1 MSGSH
6 AEEPG
11 VLGAGCGTSP
21 MPTEADR
28 REAYKR
34 LYVARMVERGVD
46 EQDASAC
53 FDAGDVDYDIEP
65 AEAAD
70 DELSYWDADE

>member
-1 MSGSH
+1 MNSPS
-6 AEEPG
+6 EEPS
-11 VLGAGCGTSP
+11 VLGAGCGTAP

-34 LYVARMVERGVD
+34 LYVARMVERGID
-46 EQDASAC
+46 SQDASDC
-53 FDAGDVDYDIEP
+53 FDAGDVDYDINPED
-65 AEAAD
+65 AAD